1 MNLYVQVVKR
11 EKVMMRKKKACRIK
25 DKCNQVEKVRNQS
38 VKFQEKTLL
47 KVDKIEN

>member
-11 EKVMMRKKKACRIK
+11 EKVMMRKRKVSRIK
-25 DKCNQVEKVRNQS
+25 DKCNQAEKVRNQS